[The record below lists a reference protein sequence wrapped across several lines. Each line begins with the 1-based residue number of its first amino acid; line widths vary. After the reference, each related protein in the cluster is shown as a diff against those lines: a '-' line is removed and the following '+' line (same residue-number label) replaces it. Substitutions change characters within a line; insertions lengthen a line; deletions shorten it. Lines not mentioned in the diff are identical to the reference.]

1 MKIPPKSKAK
11 EDYIRFLKS
20 LEVDEIYLSETTAR
34 FDRDSSKSS
43 TKQVSVHGRS
53 RFGKPLISNASFT
66 VPATMEVLIGAP
78 NTKDAFG
85 RIEVT
90 YVLKFSV
97 ESKELNPEHVNQF
110 TRSTIKVVIW
120 PFFREFIHN
129 MTARFGIPHV
139 NVPIHAE

>member
-1 MKIPPKSKAK
+1 MKVPPRSKAK
-11 EDYIRFLKS
+11 QDYILFLKS
-20 LEVDEIYLSETTAR
+20 LEVEEICLSESTAR
-34 FDRDSSKSS
+34 FDRERSKS
-43 TKQVSVHGRS
+43 TKQVSVLGRS
-53 RFGKPLISNASFT
+53 SFGKPVLSNTSFT
-66 VPATMEVLIGAP
+66 VPATMEVLIGGD
-78 NTKDAFG
+78 NQKDAFG

-90 YVLKFSV
+90 YVIAFSV
-97 ESKELNPEHVNQF
+97 RSKELNPDHVKQF

>member
-11 EDYIRFLKS
+11 EDYIRFLKD
-20 LEVDEIYLSETTAR
+20 LEVDEIYLSDTKAN
-34 FDRDSSKSS
+34 FDRDRSKSS
-43 TKQVSVHGRS
+43 KQVAVHGRS
-53 RFGKPLISNASFT
+53 TFGKPSISNTSFT
-66 VPATMEVLIGAP
+66 VPATMQVLIGAP
-78 NTKDAFG
+78 DAKDAFG

-97 ESKELNPEHVNQF
+97 QSKELNPDHVNQF
-110 TRSTIKVVIW
+110 TKSTIKVVIW

>member
-1 MKIPPKSKAK
+1 MKIPPRSKAK

-34 FDRDSSKSS
+34 FDRGHSKSPM
-43 TKQVSVHGRS
+43 KQVSVHGRS
-53 RFGKPLISNASFT
+53 SFGKPLMSNTSFT

-78 NTKDAFG
+78 NPKDAFG

-97 ESKELNPEHVNQF
+97 ESKEMSPEHVTEF

>member
-1 MKIPPKSKAK
+1 MKIPSKSKAK
-11 EDYIRFLKS
+11 EGYIRFLKN
-20 LEVDEIYLSETTAR
+20 LEVEEIFLSETRASIDRAR
-34 FDRDSSKSS
+34 FTPTS
-43 TKQVSVHGRS
+43 KQVRVYGQS
-53 RFGKPLISNASFT
+53 RFGKPIISNAIFT

-78 NTKDAFG
+78 NAKEALG

-90 YVLKFSV
+90 YVLRFSV
-97 ESKELNPEHVNQF
+97 GSEELNTEHVNQF
-110 TRSTIKVVIW
+110 TRSTIKIVIW

>member
-34 FDRDSSKSS
+34 FDGDRSKSS

-53 RFGKPLISNASFT
+53 RFGKPRISNTSFT

-110 TRSTIKVVIW
+110 TNSTIKVVIW
-120 PFFREFIHN
+120 PFFREFVHN

>member
-1 MKIPPKSKAK
+1 MKIPPRSKAK

-20 LEVDEIYLSETTAR
+20 LEVDEICLSDTTAR
-34 FDRDSSKSS
+34 FDRDRSKSS
-43 TKQVSVHGRS
+43 SKQVVVLGQSS
-53 RFGKPLISNASFT
+53 FGKPTISNRNFS
-66 VPATMEVLIGAP
+66 VPATMEVLIGGDTP
-78 NTKDAFG
+78 KDAFG

-90 YVLKFSV
+90 YIVLFSV
-97 ESKELNPEHVNQF
+97 RSKELNSEHVNQF

-129 MTARFGIPHV
+129 MTARFGIPHI

>member
-1 MKIPPKSKAK
+1 MKIPSRSKAK
-11 EDYIRFLKS
+11 EDYILFLKS
-20 LEVDEIYLSETTAR
+20 LEVDEIYLSETSAS
-34 FDRDSSKSS
+34 FDRDRSKSS
-43 TKQVSVHGRS
+43 SKQVSIHGQSRS
-53 RFGKPLISNASFT
+53 GKPVLSNTGFT

-78 NTKDAFG
+78 NPKEAFG

-97 ESKELNPEHVNQF
+97 RSKELNPEHVNQF
-110 TRSTIKVVIW
+110 IRSTIKVVIW